1 MGEWFR
7 EFRKMVGFVGK
18 QEVLAVQKRAE
29 ICYEV
34 MSGPVEMKE
43 LKRRVRRLVK
53 KVEKERA
60 EEKAKKAV
68 VKAKAKKE
76 GGGCEGMAGAAGR
89 DTTHEALSRASNTF
103 QLDAVVNEAPVKNG
117 YGG

>member
-1 MGEWFR
+1 MREWFR

-18 QEVLAVQKRAE
+18 QEVLAVQKRAD

-43 LKRRVRRLVK
+43 FKRRVRRLVK

-76 GGGCEGMAGAAGR
+76 AEKGMRAWLEQLGATR
-89 DTTHEALSRASNTF
+89 RMKH
-103 QLDAVVNEAPVKNG
+103 
-117 YGG
+117 